1 QRRGADVRRSQR
13 RQHRGDR
20 VRRARAGLAHATRR
34 RRPARTPRWPRRDNR
49 PLAHRGRGPV
59 ITWYLTRA
67 AGGAAIVLLTATVM
81 LGIADVRRW
90 STRDLPR
97 FVVDGLHRTVALLAV
112 VMLALHIGTAVLDG
126 FAPITVADAVIPF
139 GSAYRP
145 LWLGFGAL
153 AFDLLLALTVTSLL
167 RARIGLRAWRATH
180 WAAYACWP
188 LALIHGLGSGSDVK
202 AGWMLWL
209 SLACTAG
216 VVVAVLVRTA
226 GAARRG

>member
-1 QRRGADVRRSQR
+1 M
-13 RQHRGDR
+13 
-20 VRRARAGLAHATRR
+20 
-34 RRPARTPRWPRRDNR
+34 
-49 PLAHRGRGPV
+49 

-90 STRDLPR
+90 TARDIPR

-112 VMLALHIGTAVLDG
+112 VVLALHIATAVLDG
-126 FAPITVADAVIPF
+126 FAPITVTDAVIPF

-167 RARIGLRAWRATH
+167 RARIGVRAWRATH

-188 LALIHGLGSGSDVK
+188 LALIHGLGSGSDVNS
-202 AGWMLWL
+202 GWMLWL
-209 SLACTAG
+209 SLGCTAG

-226 GAARRG
+226 GAARRGSGVLAGVTAGVLAFVLALAIWLPGGPLASGWAQKAGTPNSLLSQK